1 MVDIFCIKSTC
12 FYEQKD
18 LLCRQEERNQKYS
31 TEYGVTFDSL
41 LVHLVSHKKLE
52 YLCNFNGACTNTRT
66 TIPRMTNPRRTIP
79 RIVDP
84 ITNQSKNDQS

>member
-1 MVDIFCIKSTC
+1 MVNIFCIKSTC

-41 LVHLVSHKKLE
+41 LVHLVSHKKNLNIYVILMVLVPILE
-52 YLCNFNGACTNTRT
+52 LPFLEW
-66 TIPRMTNPRRTIP
+66 
-79 RIVDP
+79 P
-84 ITNQSKNDQS
+84 ILEWPILEGPFLE